1 MFPRPSSA
9 PRWLLAGLLSLAAPS
24 TALASGYYVSDIG
37 ARGVARGGA
46 FVAAPNSLLALSYN
60 PAGLSLLKGAHA
72 QVDLVLVN
80 FGMEFQRSCPCL
92 LDVTVP
98 FARENETRLTESL
111 AGNLATDDTGVIPV
125 PFIGIGYGF
134 DWQNLT
140 VAFGVFGPTSPKDI
154 RFGALDFETTRNLT
168 TRYSITEIS
177 LFEAYYALGTALEV
191 LPGLRLGGSAMI
203 YSFGTRQGTHLYANT
218 AFADAQ
224 TAAENTDWDIP
235 LSLDFRRDFAL
246 NFNFGLSYSPTFL
259 PGLSIGA
266 SVLGK
271 RSVRANGKATITIP
285 DGFGGP
291 LADSIQIDVQG
302 DDIQLE
308 VDLPPIWRA
317 GIQYSVP
324 AIFSAEVAMA
334 HEAWMVHDQIVV
346 RPQNINVGI
355 TGPTGELPSQ
365 PLNPITQ
372 VRNFQSTTAFRF
384 GGELHLLEPFLGVA
398 AGYYFEPSAVPDTH
412 MDPSTP
418 DWDKHAVSFG
428 LNTTWLGL
436 RLDVSVQ
443 HVFMASRTITNSQ
456 RTLVGPLEGGVAT
469 NDYLTRVGN
478 GTYEGSYTLIG
489 ASLGASF
496 DALLGL

>member
-1 MFPRPSSA
+1 MRLRP
-9 PRWLLAGLLSLAAPS
+9 LIGLLTLLGPGSAW
-24 TALASGYYVSDIG
+24 ASGYYVSDIG

-60 PAGLSLLKGAHA
+60 PAGLSLLRGAHA

-92 LDVTVP
+92 IDPTVS
-98 FARENETRLTESL
+98 FARENETRLTNEL
-111 AGNLATDDTGVIPV
+111 AGNVATDDTGLIPI
-125 PFIGIGYGF
+125 PFVGIGYGF
-134 DWQNLT
+134 DWQSLT

-154 RFGALDFETTRNLT
+154 RFGALDFETTRNLS
-168 TRYSITEIS
+168 TRYSITEVS

-191 LPGLRLGGSAMI
+191 LPGLRLGGSVMA
-203 YSFGTRQGTHLYANT
+203 YSFATRQGTHLYANT
-218 AFADAQ
+218 AFADPE
-224 TAAENTDWDIP
+224 TAAENTAWDIP
-235 LSLDFRRDFAL
+235 ISLDFSRAFAL
-246 NFNFGLSYSPTFL
+246 NFNVGLSYSPTFL

-271 RSVRANGKATITIP
+271 RSVRADGTATITIP

-291 LADSIQIDVQG
+291 LADTIQVDVQG
-302 DDIQLE
+302 DAVQLE

-317 GIQYSVP
+317 GIQYSLP
-324 AIFSAEVAMA
+324 AIFSAEFAIA
-334 HEAWMVHDQIVV
+334 HEAWKIHDQIVV
-346 RPQNINVGI
+346 RPQNISVGI
-355 TGPTGELPSQ
+355 VGPTGELPAQ
-365 PLNPITQ
+365 ALAPITQ

-384 GGELHLLEPFLGVA
+384 GGELHLLEPYLGVA
-398 AGYYFEPSAVPDTH
+398 AGYYFEPSTVPDSH
-412 MDPSTP
+412 LDPSTP

-428 LNTTWLGL
+428 LNTTWMGL

-443 HVFMASRTITNSQ
+443 HIFMATRTITNTQ
-456 RTLVGPLEGGVAT
+456 RVMVGPLEGGVAT

-478 GTYEGSYTLIG
+478 GTYEGSYTLVG

-496 DALLGL
+496 DAIFGP